1 MWWDSCI
8 VCPAVGRASKLIAA
22 MYQLKKHLL
31 ILLLMFESAC
41 DETDA
46 HTCTNCTQKPGV
58 SSEFEWQDG
67 CTSIRYIA
75 VLHAQVRHEYVL
87 RDGCTTSGL
96 WGRAPAVFPPPGSIT
111 KTSILFSITIIIIP
125 IIINNMVL
133 LSFFFSIWCSAHFS
147 SAQLQPQS
155 SLKLCSIGLKFFTTQ
170 PPLSPSIAF
179 SFIPSQRGWTPLL
192 SHSHNHP

>member
-1 MWWDSCI
+1 MNSKLIADYSTILLGHVWGVFTCNETV
-8 VCPAVGRASKLIAA
+8 VCPVVGHASKLITA

-58 SSEFEWQDG
+58 SSEFEWRDG
-67 CTSIRYIA
+67 CTSIRYVP

-96 WGRAPAVFPPPGSIT
+96 WGRAPAVFPPPGSLT
-111 KTSILFSITIIIIP
+111 KTSILFSITIIITP
-125 IIINNMVL
+125 IIINNLVV
-133 LSFFFSIWCSAHFS
+133 LSFFLFPSGAVHISLLHNCNHNLPSNCVQSA
-147 SAQLQPQS
+147 
-155 SLKLCSIGLKFFTTQ
+155 
-170 PPLSPSIAF
+170 
-179 SFIPSQRGWTPLL
+179 
-192 SHSHNHP
+192 